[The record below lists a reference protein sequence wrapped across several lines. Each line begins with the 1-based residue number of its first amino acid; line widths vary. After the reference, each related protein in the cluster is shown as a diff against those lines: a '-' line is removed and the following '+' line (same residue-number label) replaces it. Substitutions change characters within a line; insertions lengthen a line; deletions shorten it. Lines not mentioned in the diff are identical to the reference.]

1 MKLIHTSLYHSS
13 ERGFQPQFFCAVLG
27 RDMLRHLTKGS
38 LRACW
43 AVCRADG
50 PRWRSLRTC
59 WAVCR
64 VDGPRCRCLRTCW
77 AVFRV
82 DGPGWRS
89 LRTCWA
95 VFRADCPGWRS
106 LRTYWAVCRVDSPRW
121 RCLRTCWAVCK
132 VDSSGWRRWQD
143 PYLRASHSNKR
154 KQLTTLT
161 SLRFMT
167 EKQQIRK

>member
-1 MKLIHTSLYHSS
+1 MSSS

-27 RDMLRHLTKGS
+27 RDLLRHLTEGS
-38 LRACW
+38 LRTYW
-43 AVCRADG
+43 AVCRVDG
-50 PRWRSLRTC
+50 PRLRSLRTCSAVCRVDGQRGRSLRTC

-64 VDGPRCRCLRTCW
+64 VDGPR
-77 AVFRV
+77 
-82 DGPGWRS
+82 WRS
-89 LRTCWA
+89 LRTC
-95 VFRADCPGWRS
+95 R
-106 LRTYWAVCRVDSPRW
+106 AVCRVDGPRW
-121 RCLRTCWAVCK
+121 RCLRTCWVVCK
-132 VDSSGWRRWQD
+132 VDSPGWRQRQD